1 MTMTAPASP
10 LPSPA
15 RLTRFVAEIDRLGTA
30 GLDGL
35 VLLRRLTD
43 VLRPLVP
50 FDAFCATT
58 TDPGSNLI
66 TDAIAERE
74 SASITG
80 APDVTANYFAR
91 VYFEHDL
98 GDTLAMLRTGQHVRR
113 LSDATGGDLARSGRY
128 RLHLR
133 PRHLGPEIYATFVD
147 RGLWGELHLTRE
159 HGSPDFSDQDLDLLR
174 QVVPHVAAGL
184 KFAALRARADL
195 VTEHDAAE
203 APGVLILDRAGRV
216 VSSTANVSGFLRD
229 LGARDGAA
237 GNERDLPVA
246 VQVVLAALERA
257 IDRAG
262 APDGR
267 VPRLRV
273 RAASGRW
280 LILDASQTE
289 PAGARPG
296 ERVVVIGPAHSEEIA
311 WLSMSAYELSQREE
325 EVVRLVVRG
334 LSTKQIADQLFI
346 TEHTVQRH
354 LSNIFEKVGV
364 RSRRDLVKR
373 LFVEQ
378 VLPSLN

>member
-1 MTMTAPASP
+1 MTASPTLAS
-10 LPSPA
+10 A
-15 RLTRFVAEIDRLGTA
+15 RHARFVSEIDRLGSAGLA
-30 GLDGL
+30 GLD
-35 VLLRRLTD
+35 LLRRVTHA
-43 VLRPLVP
+43 LRPLVP
-50 FDAFCATT
+50 FDAYCATT
-58 TDPGSNLI
+58 TDPTTNLI
-66 TDAIAERE
+66 TDAVAARE
-74 SASITG
+74 SQRAADAG
-80 APDVTANYFAR
+80 GVTETYFAR

-98 GDTLAMLRTGQHVRR
+98 GDTLAMLRAGQHVRR

-159 HGSPDFSDQDLDLLR
+159 QGSPDFSEHDVDLIR
-174 QVVPHVAAGL
+174 QAAPRVAAGL
-184 KFAALRARADL
+184 KSAALRARAEM
-195 VTEHDAAE
+195 VTEHEACE

-216 VSSTANVSGFLRD
+216 VSSTANVDGFLRD
-229 LGARDGAA
+229 LGARA
-237 GNERDLPVA
+237 GGSRREHDLPVA

-257 IDRAG
+257 MAPASEHDRR
-262 APDGR
+262 R

-280 LILDASQTE
+280 LTLDASQTE
-289 PAGARPG
+289 AAGDRPS

-311 WLSMSAYELSQREE
+311 WLSMSAYELSPREE
-325 EVVRLVVRG
+325 EVVGLVVRG

-346 TEHTVQRH
+346 AEHTVQRH

>member
-1 MTMTAPASP
+1 MTASP
-10 LPSPA
+10 SLLRA
-15 RLTRFVAEIDRLGTA
+15 RHARFIADIDHLGHA

-35 VLLRRLTD
+35 ALLRRLTD
-43 VLRPLVP
+43 TLRPLVP

-58 TDPGSNLI
+58 TDPASNLV

-74 SASITG
+74 TASATNALDSS
-80 APDVTANYFAR
+80 ANYFAR
-91 VYFEHDL
+91 VYFEHDF

-113 LSDATGGDLARSGRY
+113 LSDATGGDLACSGRY

-133 PRHLGPEIYATFVD
+133 PRRLGPEIYATFVD
-147 RGLWGELHLTRE
+147 RGLWGQLHLTRE
-159 HGSPDFSDQDLDLLR
+159 EGAPDFSDQDVDLVR
-174 QVVPHVAAGL
+174 HAVPRIAAGL
-184 KFAALRARADL
+184 KFAALRARAEL
-195 VTEHDAAE
+195 VTEHDASE

-216 VSSTANVSGFLRD
+216 VSSTANVDGFLRD
-229 LGARDGAA
+229 LGGRPATAE
-237 GNERDLPVA
+237 NERDLPVA
-246 VQVVLAALERA
+246 VQVVLAAL
-257 IDRAG
+257 DRTLSS
-262 APDGR
+262 APASDGR

-280 LILDASQTE
+280 LTLDASQTE
-289 PAGARPG
+289 VAADRPS

-311 WLSMSAYELSQREE
+311 WLSMSAYELSPREE

-334 LSTKQIADQLFI
+334 LSTKRIADHLFI
-346 TEHTVQRH
+346 AEHTVQRH
-354 LSNIFEKVGV
+354 LSNVFEKVGV